1 MVPRLKEEYKQRVV
15 GAMTEEFS
23 YRNLM
28 EVPKL
33 QKIVISRGVG
43 AAVADKK
50 EGKIQKTFSEVF
62 ESDVDSQID
71 SFVSANGA
79 DGYEIVSETKGDDGV
94 VKTVEITI

>member
-1 MVPRLKEEYKQRVV
+1 MAKAKTKTAPVVKTEQKVVPAKK
-15 GAMTEEFS
+15 T
-23 YRNLM
+23 
-28 EVPKL
+28 PK
-33 QKIVISRGVG
+33 K
-43 AAVADKK
+43 AAPKTPAPVETKPT
-50 EGKIQKTFSEVF
+50 KIQKTFSEVF

>member
-1 MVPRLKEEYKQRVV
+1 MAKAKTKAAPVVKTEQKVVPAKK
-15 GAMTEEFS
+15 T
-23 YRNLM
+23 
-28 EVPKL
+28 PK
-33 QKIVISRGVG
+33 K
-43 AAVADKK
+43 AAPKTPAPAETKPTK
-50 EGKIQKTFSEVF
+50 LQKTFSEVF

>member
-1 MVPRLKEEYKQRVV
+1 MAKTKTKTAPVEKTEQKVVPAKK
-15 GAMTEEFS
+15 T
-23 YRNLM
+23 
-28 EVPKL
+28 PK
-33 QKIVISRGVG
+33 K
-43 AAVADKK
+43 AAPKTTAAAENKPTK
-50 EGKIQKTFSEVF
+50 LQKTFSEVF

>member
-1 MVPRLKEEYKQRVV
+1 MAKAKTTKTAPVVKTEQKVVPAKK
-15 GAMTEEFS
+15 T
-23 YRNLM
+23 
-28 EVPKL
+28 PK
-33 QKIVISRGVG
+33 K
-43 AAVADKK
+43 AAPKTPAPAESKPTK
-50 EGKIQKTFSEVF
+50 LQKTFSEVF

>member
-1 MVPRLKEEYKQRVV
+1 MAKAKAKVKTVTVEKTEQKVVPAKKTTKS
-15 GAMTEEFS
+15 AA
-23 YRNLM
+23 
-28 EVPKL
+28 PKT
-33 QKIVISRGVG
+33 

-79 DGYEIVSETKGDDGV
+79 DGYEIISETKGDDGV
-94 VKTVEITI
+94 VKTVEITV

>member
-1 MVPRLKEEYKQRVV
+1 MAKTKTAPVVKTEQKVVPAKKTPKKAAPKKTVV
-15 GAMTEEFS
+15 AETK
-23 YRNLM
+23 
-28 EVPKL
+28 PTKL
-33 QKIVISRGVG
+33 
-43 AAVADKK
+43 
-50 EGKIQKTFSEVF
+50 QKTFSEVF

>member
-1 MVPRLKEEYKQRVV
+1 MAKAKTKTAPVVKTEQKVVPAKK
-15 GAMTEEFS
+15 T
-23 YRNLM
+23 
-28 EVPKL
+28 PK
-33 QKIVISRGVG
+33 K
-43 AAVADKK
+43 AAPKTAAPVETKPTK
-50 EGKIQKTFSEVF
+50 LQKTFSEVF

>member
-1 MVPRLKEEYKQRVV
+1 MAKAKTKTAPVVKTEQKVVPAKKTPKKAAPKAPAPVE
-15 GAMTEEFS
+15 TE
-23 YRNLM
+23 
-28 EVPKL
+28 PT
-33 QKIVISRGVG
+33 
-43 AAVADKK
+43 
-50 EGKIQKTFSEVF
+50 KIQKTFSEVF

>member
-1 MVPRLKEEYKQRVV
+1 MAKAKTKTAPVVKTEQKVVPAKK
-15 GAMTEEFS
+15 T
-23 YRNLM
+23 
-28 EVPKL
+28 PK
-33 QKIVISRGVG
+33 K
-43 AAVADKK
+43 AAPKTPAPAETKSTK
-50 EGKIQKTFSEVF
+50 LQKTFSEVF

>member
-1 MVPRLKEEYKQRVV
+1 MAKAKTKTAPVV
-15 GAMTEEFS
+15 KTEEKV
-23 YRNLM
+23 
-28 EVPKL
+28 VPAKKTPKKAAPKTPAPAETKPTKL
-33 QKIVISRGVG
+33 
-43 AAVADKK
+43 
-50 EGKIQKTFSEVF
+50 QKTFSEVF